1 MIILSVFMPSN
12 VSPPSRRKPRRASN
26 GLLSR
31 LLGLFFRASG
41 YSLLFGRNSIRLPPN
56 RLGAENDA
64 FLGMAFELD
73 EDESES
79 PSGLP
84 EAELTI
90 EDQRR
95 AQEEF
100 RLKHPPP

>member
-1 MIILSVFMPSN
+1 MVILTLFMPNN
-12 VSPPSRRKPRRASN
+12 VRSRTQRKTRRASN

-31 LLGLFFRASG
+31 LLNLLFKASG
-41 YSLLFGRNSIRLPPN
+41 YSLLFGRNSIGLPPN
-56 RLGAENDA
+56 RFGAENDA
-64 FLGMAFELD
+64 FLRRSFELD

-90 EDQRR
+90 DEQRKT
-95 AQEEF
+95 QEEF
-100 RLKHPPP
+100 RQKHPEH

>member
-1 MIILSVFMPSN
+1 
-12 VSPPSRRKPRRASN
+12 
-26 GLLSR
+26 
-31 LLGLFFRASG
+31 
-41 YSLLFGRNSIRLPPN
+41 
-56 RLGAENDA
+56 
-64 FLGMAFELD
+64 MAFELD

-100 RLKHPPP
+100 RLKHPAP